1 MRHRRRT
8 RRLGCETAHR
18 EAMLRNMVTSL
29 LEYGRIVTT
38 IPRAKEVR
46 RLADKMVTLAKDG
59 GLHARRQA
67 LSVVRDRKVL
77 DKLFDHWGKAFAS
90 RKGGY
95 SRIIRKGPRRGDAAM
110 LSVVEMAVESLER
123 PKSARRTRKTFIAD
137 TVIPQAAADSPADRS
152 VQGEKASVGLDE
164 SGKEEVLSGAGEV
177 AAVAET
183 ERAED
188 AAQAVSSEKERADD
202 IFGPTE
208 GEKNS

>member
-38 IPRAKEVR
+38 VPRAKEVC
-46 RLADKMVTLAKDG
+46 RLADRMVTLAKDG

-67 LSVVRDRKVL
+67 SSVLRDRKVL
-77 DKLFDHWGKAFAS
+77 AKLFDHWGKAFAS
-90 RKGGY
+90 RNGGY

-123 PKSARRTRKTFIAD
+123 PKSARRARKTQISD
-137 TVIPQAAADSPADRS
+137 TVIPQAPAMSPAEES
-152 VQGEKASVGLDE
+152 AQEEKVSAGVNE
-164 SGKEEVLSGAGEV
+164 SGKEETLSGAGEV

-183 ERAED
+183 EPAED
-188 AAQAVSSEKERADD
+188 TGQIVSAEKEVAGD
-202 IFGPTE
+202 ISGPAE